1 MEKIVNMSQL
11 EDRKK
16 TKPQNIGYKSVKWIV
31 FVIFTFY
38 ALTLVIP
45 FVWMLLNS
53 VKSDAD
59 FTKNIWGLPEVF
71 EGKNFIE
78 ILQYKVITV
87 SGNEETVL
95 EMVGW
100 SILTTVCGTF
110 INVFLSAVSAYVIS
124 KYNFPGKG
132 IIYGL
137 AIFTMVVPIV
147 GTLPAQVNMME
158 TLHLDDSFFGVMFL
172 YSGCF
177 GFNFIMLYSAFNSIS
192 WSYAEAANLD
202 GASRFKIFFK
212 IMLPMAKGPIIAC
225 CILQAITL
233 WNDYSTP
240 YLFMPSHY
248 TLAVGLYELQS
259 EFIGIGN
266 YPMLFCS
273 VIIGLIPVLI
283 IYTCFQKQII
293 ENTNAGGLK
302 G

>member
-1 MEKIVNMSQL
+1 
-11 EDRKK
+11 
-16 TKPQNIGYKSVKWIV
+16 
-31 FVIFTFY
+31 
-38 ALTLVIP
+38 
-45 FVWMLLNS
+45 
-53 VKSDAD
+53 
-59 FTKNIWGLPEVF
+59 
-71 EGKNFIE
+71 
-78 ILQYKVITV
+78 
-87 SGNEETVL
+87 
-95 EMVGW
+95 
-100 SILTTVCGTF
+100 
-110 INVFLSAVSAYVIS
+110 
-124 KYNFPGKG
+124 
-132 IIYGL
+132 
-137 AIFTMVVPIV
+137 MVVPIV

>member
-1 MEKIVNMSQL
+1 MEKVVNISQL
-11 EDRKK
+11 EGRKK
-16 TKPQNIGYKSVKWIV
+16 EKRQNVGYASVKWIV
-31 FVIFTFY
+31 LVIFIIY
-38 ALTLVIP
+38 ALTLVVP
-45 FVWMLLNS
+45 FIWMLLNS
-53 VKSDAD
+53 FKDSND
-59 FTKNIWGLPEVF
+59 FATNIWGWPKVF

-78 ILQYKVITV
+78 ILQYTVTTV

-95 EMVGW
+95 EMIGW
-100 SILTTVCGTF
+100 SVLVTVCGTI
-110 INVFLSAVSAYVIS
+110 INVFLSAVVAYTIS
-124 KYNFPGKG
+124 KYKFPGRNL
-132 IIYGL
+132 IYGV
-137 AIFTMVVPIV
+137 AIFAMVVPIV

-158 TLHLDDSFFGVMFL
+158 ILHLDDSFFGVMFL

-177 GFNFIMLYSAFNSIS
+177 GFNFIMLYSAFNSVS
-192 WSYAEAANLD
+192 MSYAEAANLD
-202 GASRFKIFFK
+202 GASRFKTFFK
-212 IMLPMAKGPIIAC
+212 IMLPMAKGPIVAC

-259 EFIGIGN
+259 EFIGNGN
-266 YPMLFCS
+266 YPMLFSS

-283 IYTCFQKQII
+283 IYACFQKKII